1 MQGLE
6 PEPGTDGG
14 VAECVDG
21 GSGEFDELVVEC
33 GRVGQMRWVGDN
45 IGLIFVDWGI
55 RWMCEGIVDDQL
67 IPCIDPFNPLYN

>member
-6 PEPGTDGG
+6 PEPGMEGG
-14 VAECVDG
+14 VAKRVDR

-33 GRVGQMRWVGDN
+33 GWAGKMRWVGDN

-55 RWMCEGIVDDQL
+55 RRMCKRIVDD
-67 IPCIDPFNPLYN
+67 